1 MADDVIGV
9 AFPEVEGN
17 RSSTATGQAVF
28 AAAARAVDPQVADAI
43 EREDDWYGSYVEH
56 ALALEQA
63 QADDPQGAQSVPE
76 AGLRSLYEQMEF
88 VRDGETTPVPD
99 AFERAREA
107 GFETIDVDGTRERDD
122 EVRVPYRGR
131 ILTGDDLRRQ
141 LDEWTVRDMVEPSFA
156 AAIGRTIDNPA
167 WLDLSDRTM
176 VVLGGAAEMGPLEW
190 LARWGATTV
199 VVDLPEPDLWRRI
212 LSTVREGAGRA
223 LIPAREPLPGEPADE
238 RIAEVA
244 GADLITALPEVAA
257 WLDRLEGPLT
267 VGNYVYAH
275 GSINVEVS
283 TAVDA
288 IADRLLARGDDR
300 SVAVLATPTDV
311 YTVPP
316 DAVAASQRR
325 FRERTSARR
334 TIGRL
339 SGQRLFAPNYPEND
353 GGRRPDQRRVVDCQ
367 ISQQGC
373 NYSLAKRLHR
383 WRARLARQRGAVSS
397 INVAPATNTKSVTD
411 NRVLKACYSSAAA
424 YDVEVFEPETSRA
437 LMALLLV
444 HDLREPSA
452 AANPDTALEHPSDLL
467 SEAACHGGLWRIPFA
482 PRTVLPLAA
491 IRGMAHPATWR
502 G

>member
-1 MADDVIGV
+1 MVEDVTGV
-9 AFPEVEGN
+9 AFPELDGN

-28 AAAARAVDPQVADAI
+28 AAAARAVDPRIADAI
-43 EREDDWYGSYVEH
+43 EREDDWYGTYVEH

-63 QADDPQGAQSVPE
+63 QADDPEGAEGVPE
-76 AGLRSLYEQMEF
+76 AGLRALYEHMEF
-88 VRDGETTPVPD
+88 VRDGQATSVSD
-99 AFERAREA
+99 AFDRAREP
-107 GFETIDVDGTRERDD
+107 GFETVEIHGTGERDH
-122 EVRVPYRGR
+122 EVRVPYHGR
-131 ILTGDDLRRQ
+131 MLTGDDLRRQ
-141 LDEWTVRDMVEPSFA
+141 LDEWTSRDLVEPSFA

-167 WLDLSDRTM
+167 WLDLSDRTI

-199 VVDLPEPDLWRRI
+199 VVDLPEADLWRRI
-212 LSTVREGAGRA
+212 LSMVRDGSGRA
-223 LIPAREPLPGEPADE
+223 LIPVRAPLTGDPDDE
-238 RIAEVA
+238 RLAEAA
-244 GADLITALPEVAA
+244 GADLITALPEVGA

-288 IADRLLARGDDR
+288 IADRLLSRGDGR

-339 SGQRLFAPNYPEND
+339 SGQRLFAPNYPED
-353 GGRRPDQRRVVDCQ
+353 GSGRRSDQRRVVDCQ
-367 ISQQGC
+367 IAQQGC

-411 NRVLKACYSSAAA
+411 NRVLKACYSSAST

-452 AANPDTALEHPSDLL
+452 AANPHTALEHPSDLL
-467 SEAACHGGLWRIPFA
+467 SEAACHGGLWRIPYA
-482 PRTVLPLAA
+482 PRSVLPLAA
-491 IRGMAHPATWR
+491 IRGMANPATWR
-502 G
+502 